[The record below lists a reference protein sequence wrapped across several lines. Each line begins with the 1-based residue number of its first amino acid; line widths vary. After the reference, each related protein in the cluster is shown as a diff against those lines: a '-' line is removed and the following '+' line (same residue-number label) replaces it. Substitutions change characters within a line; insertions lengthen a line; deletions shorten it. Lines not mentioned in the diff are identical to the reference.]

1 MSNNVKF
8 VGESPNW
15 GSNFP
20 LRGMKDT
27 LFEGGIR
34 SVAFVWSPLIV
45 QASRVSTDLMH
56 VSDWLPTLFTAAGG
70 DIGALDPEMDGIDL
84 WSSFVSLKQK
94 LYFRTKFI
102 KLQMFC

>member
-1 MSNNVKF
+1 MDLNSKF

-34 SVAFVWSPLIV
+34 TVAFVWSPLIV

-70 DIGALDPEMDGIDL
+70 DIGVLDPEMDGIDL
-84 WSSFVSLKQK
+84 WSSFVSLKQNLHNK
-94 LYFRTKFI
+94 VF
-102 KLQMFC
+102 